1 VAAPTD
7 FGVEVGQI
15 LDGKYRVDAILGH
28 GGMGVVVASTHLGL
42 DNRYAIKLLR
52 KDVLWD
58 QDVVQRFVRE
68 AKAAGRLRS
77 EYVARVHD
85 VQMPESL
92 DKGVP
97 YMVMEYLEGR
107 DVGQLLEER
116 TSIAIPWA
124 TELALQAAEALA
136 EAHSLGIVHRD
147 VKPTNLFVTNR
158 SDGNAI
164 VKVLDFGISKS
175 AVGTDLKLTQTQSVL
190 GTPAYMS
197 PEQMRSAH
205 MVDSRSDIWSLGC
218 VLYEMIEG
226 VRPFEADS
234 FSEMCV
240 KVAVDPP
247 RPMAKAPPQLAA
259 IINRCLAKQPELR
272 YSTMAD
278 FARELI
284 GFATNPQEAA
294 ILVERMMRQLRQ
306 SPLGWDGDNSTS
318 SLPAISR
325 SQIPTPF
332 VTDQIDQIDQV
343 EQPTP
348 HRRRWP
354 IALGVFAFG
363 AIVAALIVMLTSPA
377 DHAGAMLPQSFLD
390 QAKPPAPP
398 VRVVATKPAPVT
410 EPVAIKPVATEPP
423 PKPPV
428 VIDKPGKKPI
438 KSVQIQAP
446 QAPAMVPNGSASC
459 SDDGFGPMH
468 GCTK

>member
-7 FGVEVGQI
+7 FGVEVGQV

-52 KDVLWD
+52 KDVVWD
-58 QDVVQRFVRE
+58 PDVVARFVRE

-77 EYVARVHD
+77 EYVAKVHD
-85 VQMPESL
+85 VHMPESL
-92 DKGVP
+92 EHELP

-107 DVGQLLEER
+107 DIGQLLEER
-116 TSIAIPWA
+116 TTVAIPFA

-147 VKPTNLFVTNR
+147 IKPTNLFVTWR
-158 SDGNAI
+158 GDGRAV

-175 AVGTDLKLTQTQSVL
+175 PLGTDLKLTQTQSVL

-284 GFATNPQEAA
+284 GFATSPHDAA
-294 ILVERMMRQLRQ
+294 QLVERMMQLLRN
-306 SPLGWDGDNSTS
+306 SPLGWDGQNSTS

-325 SQIPTPF
+325 SQIPTPL
-332 VTDQIDQIDQV
+332 VTDQIDRA
-343 EQPTP
+343 EQPP
-348 HRRRWP
+348 RRRWP
-354 IALGVFAFG
+354 IALAVFAFG
-363 AIVAALIVMLTSPA
+363 ATMAALIVMLTSPR
-377 DHAGAMLPQSFLD
+377 DRPGPLPTSFLEH
-390 QAKPPAPP
+390 AI
-398 VRVVATKPAPVT
+398 VPAPVPHLVAVPT
-410 EPVAIKPVATEPP
+410 PVPVVIEPP
-423 PKPPV
+423 PIDPKPV
-428 VIDKPGKKPI
+428 VVKQQTKKPPI
-438 KSVQIQAP
+438 KSVEIKP
-446 QAPAMVPNGSASC
+446 PPPPVTPDGSAVPQNC
-459 SDDGFGPMH
+459 DGFGPMH
-468 GCTK
+468 GCPK

>member
-7 FGVEVGQI
+7 FGVEVGQV

-58 QDVVQRFVRE
+58 QDVVARFVRE

-77 EYVARVHD
+77 EYVAKVHD
-85 VQMPESL
+85 VHMPESL
-92 DKGVP
+92 ETDLP

-107 DVGQLLEER
+107 DIGQLLEDR
-116 TSIAIPWA
+116 TTLAIPFA

-147 VKPTNLFVTNR
+147 IKPTNLFVTWR
-158 SDGNAI
+158 GDDRAV

-175 AVGTDLKLTQTQSVL
+175 PLGTDLKLTQTQSVL

-247 RPMAKAPPQLAA
+247 RPMVKAPPQLAA
-259 IINRCLAKQPELR
+259 IIGRCLAKQPELR

-284 GFATNPQEAA
+284 GFATSPHEAA
-294 ILVERMMRQLRQ
+294 QLVERMVRQLRN
-306 SPLGWDGDNSTS
+306 SPLGWEGDNSTS

-325 SQIPTPF
+325 SQIPTPL
-332 VTDQIDQIDQV
+332 VTDRIDHAY
-343 EQPTP
+343 QPP
-348 HRRRWP
+348 RRRWP
-354 IALGVFAFG
+354 IALAVFAFG
-363 AIVAALIVMLTSPA
+363 ATAAALIVMLMSPH
-377 DHAGAMLPQSFLD
+377 DRPGPLPTSFLEH
-390 QAKPPAPP
+390 AIVPPP
-398 VRVVATKPAPVT
+398 VQHPIVVTKPVIVETPPPVVDT
-410 EPVAIKPVATEPP
+410 KPVP
-423 PKPPV
+423 
-428 VIDKPGKKPI
+428 VIDKPGKKKITSIAI
-438 KSVQIQAP
+438 KAP
-446 QAPAMVPNGSASC
+446 PPPVVPDGSDTLPKC
-459 SDDGFGPMH
+459 NPDGFHDLH
-468 GCTK
+468 GCRP